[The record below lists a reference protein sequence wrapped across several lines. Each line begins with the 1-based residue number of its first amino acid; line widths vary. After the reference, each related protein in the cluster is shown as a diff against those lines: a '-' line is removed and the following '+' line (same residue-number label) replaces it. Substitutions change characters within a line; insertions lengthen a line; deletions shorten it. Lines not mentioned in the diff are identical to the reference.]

1 MPRTVDHPT
10 NPTIDL
16 LAGEFYAGDPHTA
29 WTWMRENAPVYFD
42 ELGQVW
48 GLAAYDDV
56 LAASKDPA
64 TFSSAQGMRPHALA
78 ISDNM
83 IDKDDPEHKARR
95 MLVSRGFT
103 PGRVRDRTNEI
114 QALCDAIIDAAI
126 AKMADTGTCDFVG
139 DIAAPLPLLL
149 INDMLG
155 FDRSMS
161 DQLLQWSEDMLAGL
175 TREPTDDQIGRQ
187 MMAALAFREYQ
198 MGVIADRRE
207 KPGDDLVSVL
217 VEAEI
222 DGEGLDDEALVMEA
236 LLILVGGDETTR
248 HVISG
253 GMHALL
259 QHPEQYELLR
269 TGAVSIESG
278 IDEMLRWVTPIK
290 NMNRTATR
298 DVEIGGQMIGEG
310 DQVLLLYPSANRDV
324 KYFDDPFTFDV
335 QRSPNHHLAFGF
347 GTHFC
352 LGNALARLELKIMFE
367 TVFERLPNLRLVSDE
382 PLPRRAAN
390 MVSGLESMPVTF

>member
-10 NPTIDL
+10 NPAIDL
-16 LAGEFYAGDPHTA
+16 LAGEFYAGDPHAA

-42 ELGQVW
+42 EVGQVW

-56 LAASKDPA
+56 LMASKDPG

-103 PGRVRDRTNEI
+103 PGRVRDRTDEI
-114 QALCDAIIDAAI
+114 QTLCDTIIDTAI
-126 AKMADTGTCDFVG
+126 AKMADTGTCDFVW

-161 DQLLQWSEDMLAGL
+161 DQLLTWSEDMLCAL
-175 TREPTDDQIGRQ
+175 TREPTDEQFTRQ
-187 MMAALAFREYQ
+187 MMAALGFREYQ

-207 KPGDDLVSVL
+207 RPLDDLVSVL

-222 DGEGLDDEALVMEA
+222 DGEKLDDEALVMEA

-253 GMHALL
+253 GMQALL
-259 QHPEQYELLR
+259 QNPEQYELLR
-269 TGAVSIESG
+269 TGGVSIEAG

-290 NMNRTATR
+290 NMNRTATS
-298 DVEIGGQMIGEG
+298 DVEVGGQLIGKG
-310 DQVLLLYPSANRDV
+310 DQVLLLYPSANRDSNH
-324 KYFDDPFTFDV
+324 FTDPFTFDV
-335 QRSPNHHLAFGF
+335 QRSPNNHLAFGF

-352 LGNALARLELKIMFE
+352 LGNALARLEMKIMFE
-367 TVFERLPNLRLVSDE
+367 TVFRRLPNLRLASDE
-382 PLPRRAAN
+382 TLPHRPGN
-390 MVSGLESMPVTF
+390 LVSGLERMPVVF